1 MLVQG
6 LPLEGVSWVFG
17 EWQSVTEH
25 QAFVLHSN
33 LYPGFIEPSQ
43 CPETA
48 SKEHSRRVPLQL
60 VPPGASR

>member
-25 QAFVLHSN
+25 QAFVSGWPLSA
-33 LYPGFIEPSQ
+33 LKPVPGI
-43 CPETA
+43 
-48 SKEHSRRVPLQL
+48 H
-60 VPPGASR
+60 